1 MSQIDNFRK
10 SLGLPN
16 PEEAAGNEVKGK
28 TMPGV
33 SKKRTSRT
41 VALRED
47 TFLRLRAIIFWMMR
61 EERMPR
67 ATIDDIVNLGLD
79 ALLENEPGLHSYI
92 KVVSSDK
99 TDTMIV

>member
-16 PEEAAGNEVKGK
+16 PDEVTAKEEKGE
-28 TMPGV
+28 
-33 SKKRTSRT
+33 KKERTKRT

-47 TFLRLRAIIFWMMR
+47 TYLRLRAIILWMMR

-79 ALLENEPGLHSYI
+79 ALLEKEPGLHSYI
-92 KVVSSDK
+92 KSQ
-99 TDTMIV
+99 IL

>member
-1 MSQIDNFRK
+1 MSQIENFRK

-16 PEEAAGNEVKGK
+16 PDEAAAKEVKRE
-28 TMPGV
+28 
-33 SKKRTSRT
+33 KKKDAQKERTKRT

-47 TFLRLRAIIFWMMR
+47 TYLRIRAIIFWMMR

-79 ALLENEPGLHSYI
+79 ALLEKEPGLHSYI
-92 KVVSSDK
+92 KSQ
-99 TDTMIV
+99 IL